1 MRRIQFVPG
10 AIGAGNNITIPT
22 AAPDIDTV
30 LFAEIT
36 RLPLALGVGDHPAGN
51 VANSFGNHT
60 QAQVVACFQNHT
72 QAQIVAAFADH
83 GMVAVAQGV
92 GNHTEA
98 QVAACIAAHPD
109 HAHDLGVI
117 VGVVL
122 AGEEYGAAGAGG
134 DSLQATGGPQT
145 ILGGNPAT
153 GGVMDNAAAQAHV
166 ASGTDLAHQNG
177 VNVDHVADED
187 VPHIGVG
194 DLAHVAG
201 AVLAHGA
208 AANPVVA
215 VVAVVRET
223 TRIVTFTAVAILDG
237 DLVTLVYE
245 EVGQRVLV
253 S

>member
-1 MRRIQFVPG
+1 MRRIQFAPG

-36 RLPLALGVGDHPAGN
+36 RLPTALGSGN
-51 VANSFGNHT
+51 HLAADVVNSFGNHT

-72 QAQIVAAFADH
+72 QAQVIAAFNDHPQADVAA
-83 GMVAVAQGV
+83 GVA
-92 GNHTEA
+92 NHTEA
-98 QVAACIAAHPD
+98 QVVACIADHPV

-117 VGVVL
+117 VGVVAAL
-122 AGEEYGAAGAGG
+122 EQYGAVGAGG
-134 DSLQATGGPQT
+134 TGMTATTGAT
-145 ILGGNPAT
+145 ILGGDPLT
-153 GGVMDNAAAQAHV
+153 GGVMDIAAAQGHAV
-166 ASGTDLAHQNG
+166 SGTDLTHGAGANA
-177 VNVDHVADED
+177 DHTANEN
-187 VPHIGVG
+187 VPHVGVG

-208 AANPVVA
+208 AADPVVA
-215 VVAVVRET
+215 VAAVVRAT

-245 EVGQRVLV
+245 EVGQRVSV